1 MFYQKIIETANLII
15 VNNQNEIFLAKRSE
29 NEKHFAGYRSI
40 PWGKLEDWLSIEE
53 TLHKE
58 IKEELNVEITN
69 YKKFGIYDYDMK
81 NWVLVKANYYVW
93 EIIWDIS
100 LDPNELIEWKRF
112 NIDNKILDLDLAF
125 NHIEILK
132 DFLNIKIKHD
142 N

>member
-1 MFYQKIIETANLII
+1 MLYQKTIKTANLII
-15 VNNQNEIFLAKRSE
+15 VNNKNEIFLAKRSE
-29 NEKHFAGYRSI
+29 KERHFAWYRSI
-40 PWGKLEDWLSIEE
+40 PWGKVEDWLSIEE

-58 IKEELNVEITN
+58 IKEELNVEIAN
-69 YKKFGIYDYDMK
+69 YKKFGIYDYDMN
-81 NWVLVKANYYVW
+81 NWALVKANYYVW

-100 LDPNELIEWKRF
+100 LDPNELSEWKRF

-132 DFLNIKIKHD
+132 DFLSIKKLND